1 MELAAARGE
10 AGPADRVARRKVT
23 RLHRAAEIGL
33 AALLLIL
40 ASPILLL
47 AVAAVFFFS
56 GWPVFYGHVRVGR
69 DGRPFRCWKLRTMTV
84 DAEGHLEREPA
95 LHHRYVTNGFKLPNG
110 SDPRVTNVG
119 RVLRRTYVD
128 EIPQL
133 FNVIA
138 GCMSLVGPRP
148 IIADELEH
156 YGDDAADLLR
166 SKPGI
171 IGAWTVRGRE
181 RPDYPARALIELEY
195 LRTRTARRDL
205 AILLRSIPVV
215 LRGQDDG

>member
-1 MELAAARGE
+1 MEVGAEARLRSN
-10 AGPADRVARRKVT
+10 P
-23 RLHRAAEIGL
+23 RLHGR
-33 AALLLIL
+33 
-40 ASPILLL
+40 
-47 AVAAVFFFS
+47 F
-56 GWPVFYGHVRVGR
+56 VR
-69 DGRPFRCWKLRTMTV
+69 
-84 DAEGHLEREPA
+84 
-95 LHHRYVTNGFKLPNG
+95 NGYKLPPG
-110 SDPRVTNVG
+110 EDPRVTWIG
-119 RVLRRTYVD
+119 KWLRRTYVD

>member
-1 MELAAARGE
+1 MLRRI
-10 AGPADRVARRKVT
+10 ADI
-23 RLHRAAEIGL
+23 IG
-33 AALLLIL
+33 ASVLLLVL
-40 ASPILLL
+40 SPVLVLGSMTVLIGSGRP
-47 AVAAVFFFS
+47 VFF
-56 GWPVFYGHVRVGR
+56 GHRRIGR
-69 DGRPFRCWKLRTMTV
+69 QGRSFRCWKLRTMTV